1 MNTSTVYIEPVFI
14 GFLIG
19 TTIALPFYPLL
30 PDQACIYSQMSDWTK
45 GTVALATVG
54 AAYFVGIAA
63 DRLLDS
69 LFGIFEQHWRI
80 RYLID
85 LPADKR
91 AEGPDPFP
99 EDRFRALI
107 FLEGNKAN
115 EWLLYLRTRLRLM
128 RALTFVMP
136 GLVFALIASRAPE
149 NSWAPA
155 TVLPATWGIMALLSI
170 VLPRWEEDPSKKK
183 IALPSRKLPWR
194 GRWKPP
200 RTDAPL
206 KIKEYVAFR
215 KDRPELGLFLDMLL
229 QPFTVGAIILIG
241 ATFAL
246 SVSIVVSMQLPLSV
260 SMHAPLI
267 GLLASGVSAVLTL
280 AAAFAWWRMSKTFMT
295 YVRLFGTRLTE
306 DR

>member
-1 MNTSTVYIEPVFI
+1 
-14 GFLIG
+14 
-19 TTIALPFYPLL
+19 
-30 PDQACIYSQMSDWTK
+30 
-45 GTVALATVG
+45 
-54 AAYFVGIAA
+54 
-63 DRLLDS
+63 
-69 LFGIFEQHWRI
+69 
-80 RYLID
+80 
-85 LPADKR
+85 
-91 AEGPDPFP
+91 
-99 EDRFRALI
+99 
-107 FLEGNKAN
+107 
-115 EWLLYLRTRLRLM
+115 
-128 RALTFVMP
+128 
-136 GLVFALIASRAPE
+136 LIASRAPE

-170 VLPRWEEDPSKKK
+170 VLPRWEEDPSKKSF
-183 IALPSRKLPWR
+183 ALPQKSTSPDFSRKLPWR

-215 KDRPELGLFLDMLL
+215 KDKPELGLFLDMLL

-246 SVSIVVSMQLPLSV
+246 SVSIFVSMQLPLSV